1 MPLTSDKPP
10 VSHPPDYVE
19 AMSGESTSGSTYGY
33 SDYESAGGGTATTSV
48 TSAIFDYKYENGRRY
63 HSYREGKYVIPND
76 ETEQERLDIIHHI
89 YLMLLN
95 GNITNVPLENPH
107 RILDVGTGTGIW
119 AIDCADT
126 YPSAEVIGTDI
137 SAIQPTWV
145 PPNCKFEIDD
155 AEHEWT
161 YPKNYFDLVHS
172 RHLAQSIKDWQC
184 YLERI
189 YAHLK
194 PGGYVEIY
202 EAELAGLYSDDNTYR
217 PDSNI
222 HKWMQHYC
230 EACKLMGIPDPCTH
244 LEKWV
249 KEVGFEEVTVRKY
262 KTPWGPWA
270 KDKKLR
276 EIGRFMMLNCETA
289 FEAYGLALLTRYC
302 GKMAE
307 EAKSLCEG
315 ARADVFNRNIHIYNY
330 QWCVIGRKP
339 E

>member
-1 MPLTSDKPP
+1 
-10 VSHPPDYVE
+10 VI
-19 AMSGESTSGSTYGY
+19 ESS
-33 SDYESAGGGTATTSV
+33 
-48 TSAIFDYKYENGRRY
+48 
-63 HSYREGKYVIPND
+63 
-76 ETEQERLDIIHHI
+76 
-89 YLMLLN
+89 
-95 GNITNVPLENPH
+95 
-107 RILDVGTGTGIW
+107 
-119 AIDCADT
+119 
-126 YPSAEVIGTDI
+126 
-137 SAIQPTWV
+137 
-145 PPNCKFEIDD
+145 
-155 AEHEWT
+155 
-161 YPKNYFDLVHS
+161 
-172 RHLAQSIKDWQC
+172 
-184 YLERI
+184 
-189 YAHLK
+189 HLK

-330 QWCVIGRKP
+330 QYDDSQFPLRLELTHYADGVLLVGSQSEILNSSRFVLSRAVLF
-339 E
+339 